1 MSLDIGIDLGTATV
15 QVYIGGKIVISEPSV
30 IAINNKTGK
39 VVAVGGEAQTM
50 IGRTP
55 SHIVAT
61 RPLANGVIAEIKS
74 CQKMIKYF
82 VEKSCTNRIM
92 RPRVAICI
100 PSEITEVER
109 QAVVEAA
116 DAAGAKSVITIDE
129 PMAAAIGAGLDV
141 LKPGGNMILDIG
153 GGTADI
159 AVITLGGIAESVS
172 LDIAGNVFDET
183 IVKGIKNNYDLLIG
197 LRMAERVKISIKE
210 AIEKGEKIKV
220 KGKNSKTG
228 LPDMIEIDP
237 MEVRGFFEE
246 NFNMIVD
253 ALIATLDK
261 TPPELVA
268 DISEQGIWLTGG
280 GSLIY
285 GLAELIE
292 KRTGI
297 KTIYPPE
304 PDKCVVVGAGKA
316 FEYLGEL
323 QDGIVTERRM

>member
-1 MSLDIGIDLGTATV
+1 MPLDIGIDLGTATV
-15 QVYIGGKIVISEPSV
+15 QVYIGGEIVISEPSV
-30 IAINNKTGK
+30 IALNTNTGK
-39 VVAVGGEAQTM
+39 VVAVGTEAQTM

-61 RPLANGVIAEIKS
+61 RPLEKGVIAEIKS
-74 CQKMIKYF
+74 CQKMIRYF
-82 VEKSCTNRIM
+82 VEKSCKNRVF

-100 PSEITEVER
+100 PSEVTEVER

-116 DAAGAKSVITIDE
+116 DAAGAKSVITIEE

-141 LKPGGNMILDIG
+141 LRPGGNMILDIG

-172 LDIAGNVFDET
+172 LKIAGNTFDET
-183 IVKGIKNNYDLLIG
+183 IVKAIKNNYNLIIG
-197 LRMAERVKISIKE
+197 SRMAERIKIELPKAIEQGIKIS
-210 AIEKGEKIKV
+210 V
-220 KGKNSKTG
+220 KGKNALTG
-228 LPDMIEIDP
+228 LPEMIEVDP
-237 MEVRGFFEE
+237 NEVRSYFDE
-246 NFNMIVD
+246 NFKIIVD

-280 GSLIY
+280 GALIY

-292 KRTGI
+292 QRTGI
-297 KTIYPPE
+297 KTIYPPQ
-304 PDKCVVVGAGKA
+304 PDKCVVIGAGKA
-316 FEYLGEL
+316 FEYLGDL
-323 QDGIVTERRM
+323 QDGLVSERKL

>member
-1 MSLDIGIDLGTATV
+1 MPLDIGIDLGTATV
-15 QVYIGGKIVISEPSV
+15 QVYIGGEIVISEPSV
-30 IAINNKTGK
+30 IATNTKTGGI
-39 VVAVGGEAQTM
+39 VAVGTEANTM

-61 RPLANGVIAEIKS
+61 RPLENGVIADIKS

-82 VEKSCTNRIM
+82 VEKSCTNRIL

-129 PMAAAIGAGLDV
+129 PMAAAIGAGIDV
-141 LKPGGNMILDIG
+141 LKPNGNMILDIG

-159 AVITLGGIAESVS
+159 AVITLGGIAESTS
-172 LDIAGNVFDET
+172 LDIAGNYFDEV
-183 IVKGIKNNYDLLIG
+183 IVKGIKNNYNILIG
-197 LRMAERVKISIKE
+197 SRMAEKIKISVRAAVE
-210 AIEKGEKIKV
+210 NGEKISV
-220 KGKNSKTG
+220 KGKNLKTG
-228 LPDMIEIDP
+228 LPDKIDVDPKEI
-237 MEVRGFFEE
+237 RGFFDES
-246 NFNMIVD
+246 FKMIVD
-253 ALIATLDK
+253 AVISTLDR

-285 GLAELIE
+285 GLAEYLE

-297 KTIYPPE
+297 KTIYPPK

-316 FEYLGEL
+316 FEYLHEL

>member
-1 MSLDIGIDLGTATV
+1 MPLDIGIDLGTATV
-15 QVYIGGKIVISEPSV
+15 QVYIGGEIVISEPSV
-30 IAINNKTGK
+30 IAINIKTGN
-39 VVAVGGEAQTM
+39 VVAVGKEAQTM

-55 SHIVAT
+55 SHIAAT
-61 RPLANGVIAEIKS
+61 RPLENGVIADIKS

-82 VEKSCTNRIM
+82 VEKSCTNRIL

-100 PSEITEVER
+100 PSDITEVER

-153 GGTADI
+153 GGTADA

-172 LDIAGNVFDET
+172 LDIAGNYFDEI
-183 IVKGIKNNYDLLIG
+183 IVKGVKANYNILIG
-197 LRMAERVKISIKE
+197 SRMAERVKISIKD
-210 AIEKGEKIKV
+210 AIENDEKISV
-220 KGKNSKTG
+220 KGKNLKTG
-228 LPDMIEIDP
+228 LPEKIEVDP
-237 MEVRGFFEE
+237 KEIRSFFDES
-246 NFNMIVD
+246 FKLIVD
-253 ALIATLDK
+253 AVISTLDR

-268 DISEQGIWLTGG
+268 DISERGIWLTGG
-280 GSLIY
+280 GSLVY
-285 GLAELIE
+285 GLAQYIE
-292 KRTGI
+292 KKTGI
-297 KTIYPPE
+297 KTVYPSE

-316 FEYLGEL
+316 FEYLNEL

>member
-1 MSLDIGIDLGTATV
+1 MPLDIGIDLGTATV
-15 QVYIGGKIVISEPSV
+15 QVYIGGEIVISEPSV
-30 IAINNKTGK
+30 IAINIKTGN
-39 VVAVGGEAQTM
+39 VVAVGKEAQTM

-55 SHIVAT
+55 SHIAAT
-61 RPLANGVIAEIKS
+61 RPLENGVIADIKS

-82 VEKSCTNRIM
+82 VEKSCTNRIL

-100 PSEITEVER
+100 PSDITEVER

-153 GGTADI
+153 GGTADA

-172 LDIAGNVFDET
+172 LDIAGNYFDEI
-183 IVKGIKNNYDLLIG
+183 IVKGIKVNYNILIG
-197 LRMAERVKISIKE
+197 SRMAEKVKISVKDAIENGKKISIK
-210 AIEKGEKIKV
+210 
-220 KGKNSKTG
+220 GKSLKTG
-228 LPDMIEIDP
+228 LPEKIEVDP
-237 MEVRGFFEE
+237 KEIRSFFDES
-246 NFNMIVD
+246 FNMIVD
-253 ALIATLDK
+253 AVISTLDR

-268 DISEQGIWLTGG
+268 DISERGIWLTGG
-280 GSLIY
+280 GSLVY
-285 GLAELIE
+285 GLAQYIE
-292 KRTGI
+292 KKTGI
-297 KTIYPPE
+297 KTVYPPQ

-316 FEYLGEL
+316 FEYLHEL

>member
-1 MSLDIGIDLGTATV
+1 MPLDIGIDLGTATV
-15 QVYIGGKIVISEPSV
+15 QVYIGGEIVISEPSV
-30 IAINNKTGK
+30 IAINIKTGN
-39 VVAVGGEAQTM
+39 VVAVGKEAQTM

-61 RPLANGVIAEIKS
+61 RPLENGVIADIKS

-82 VEKSCTNRIM
+82 VEKSCTNRIL

-100 PSEITEVER
+100 PSDITEVER

-153 GGTADI
+153 GGTADA

-172 LDIAGNVFDET
+172 LDIAGNYFDEI
-183 IVKGIKNNYDLLIG
+183 IVKGIKVNYNILIG
-197 LRMAERVKISIKE
+197 SRMAEKVKISVKD
-210 AIEKGEKIKV
+210 AIENDEKISV
-220 KGKNSKTG
+220 KGKNLKTG
-228 LPDMIEIDP
+228 LPDKIEVDP
-237 MEVRGFFEE
+237 KEIRSFFDES
-246 NFNMIVD
+246 FKLIVD
-253 ALIATLDK
+253 AVISTLDR

-280 GSLIY
+280 GSLVY
-285 GLAELIE
+285 GLADFIE
-292 KRTGI
+292 EKTGI
-297 KTIYPPE
+297 KTVYPPK
-304 PDKCVVVGAGKA
+304 PDECVVIGAGKA
-316 FEYLGEL
+316 FEYLNEL
-323 QDGIVTERRM
+323 QDGIVNERRM